1 MYDRQDN
8 NNVDMLPKDIRL
20 NNIVKE
26 YKINVSCENSKK
38 MLLKTSR
45 C

>member
-1 MYDRQDN
+1 MYYRQDN

-26 YKINVSCENSKK
+26 SKINK
-38 MLLKTSR
+38 
-45 C
+45 

>member
-20 NNIVKE
+20 NNIVKDS
-26 YKINVSCENSKK
+26 KINVSCENSKK
-38 MLLKTSR
+38 
-45 C
+45 CF